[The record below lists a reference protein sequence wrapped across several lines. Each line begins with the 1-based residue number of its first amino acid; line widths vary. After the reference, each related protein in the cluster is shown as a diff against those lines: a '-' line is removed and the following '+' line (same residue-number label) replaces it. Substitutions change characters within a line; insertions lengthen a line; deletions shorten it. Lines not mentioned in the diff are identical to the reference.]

1 MIVSSYIVKMQ
12 RVMDR
17 INLVP
22 GIVKTRLRYSL
33 KGKLILSFLAFS
45 IIPLATVVTVAFFQ
59 FQEALRLQTSNQLTI
74 VRDLKIKQVET
85 YLNQTEQDIMLVAG
99 LSYVKTAIQLL
110 TIGVRAQG
118 LNQVRQMGFL
128 GHPDLFYL
136 AAYHPYAVYHAKYH
150 AFFRELVQTKAY
162 TDIWLVSPEGD
173 IIYTFAKKDDF
184 ATNLFETPHQ
194 ATPPAQM
201 VRNLLAHTDSTQVQ
215 MTDYVAYAPAGDL
228 PLSFI
233 GAPIVDE
240 GKIIG
245 VLVYEL
251 SLDHLNH
258 LMQVRTGFWQTGETY
273 LVGADHFLRT
283 ETRYG
288 GQINFF
294 EQKVDSPVVQKG
306 LSGERGVALSENYRG
321 ILVLSAY
328 QALKLHGFKWVLLA
342 EVEKSEAFAPSHRL
356 GNLMVIIILVTT
368 LVVTGVGLFIGRG
381 IAKPIAELAETSTQI
396 ASGGLQLRAR
406 SRSRDEIG
414 VLAEA
419 FNSMTD
425 QLQALIVSLE
435 QRVAELHRSNQALR
449 ESEERY
455 RLVFESSPVSI
466 WEEDFSAVKSLLDD
480 LRRQGV
486 ADLEAYLVQHP
497 EILRECADLVKITDV
512 NRAVLALHGA
522 ASREKLLA
530 GLVNTFTP
538 ESYDTFRQQLVFLW
552 NGATEM
558 RTDAV
563 VQTLAGELRDVTVH
577 WSVCPGYEAS
587 LSKVLVSL
595 TDITERKRAEEGVR
609 RLNQELERRVAQR
622 TAWLEAANQE
632 LEQLS
637 YSVSHDLRAPLRHVD
652 GFAELLRERTAGH
665 HDAQSRHYLDAISAA
680 AGKMG
685 RLVDDLLSFLR
696 MRRAEIVR
704 TSVDL
709 GTMVREVI
717 AELAPEAAGRT
728 IHWKVGDF
736 PPVEADRSMLRVVL
750 VNLLA
755 NALKFTRPRRSAEI
769 EIGWKPGEQGETV
782 VFVRDNGVGFNPA
795 YAGKLF
801 GVFQRLHGM
810 EEFEG
815 TGIGLANVRRI
826 VARHG
831 GKTWAVGAVEQGAT
845 FFFSLPQATGLA

>member
-1 MIVSSYIVKMQ
+1 
-12 RVMDR
+12 
-17 INLVP
+17 
-22 GIVKTRLRYSL
+22 
-33 KGKLILSFLAFS
+33 
-45 IIPLATVVTVAFFQ
+45 
-59 FQEALRLQTSNQLTI
+59 
-74 VRDLKIKQVET
+74 
-85 YLNQTEQDIMLVAG
+85 
-99 LSYVKTAIQLL
+99 
-110 TIGVRAQG
+110 
-118 LNQVRQMGFL
+118 
-128 GHPDLFYL
+128 
-136 AAYHPYAVYHAKYH
+136 
-150 AFFRELVQTKAY
+150 
-162 TDIWLVSPEGD
+162 
-173 IIYTFAKKDDF
+173 
-184 ATNLFETPHQ
+184 
-194 ATPPAQM
+194 
-201 VRNLLAHTDSTQVQ
+201 
-215 MTDYVAYAPAGDL
+215 
-228 PLSFI
+228 
-233 GAPIVDE
+233 
-240 GKIIG
+240 
-245 VLVYEL
+245 
-251 SLDHLNH
+251 LDHLNH

-637 YSVSHDLRAPLRHVD
+637 YSDICL
-652 GFAELLRERTAGH
+652 
-665 HDAQSRHYLDAISAA
+665 
-680 AGKMG
+680 M
-685 RLVDDLLSFLR
+685 
-696 MRRAEIVR
+696 
-704 TSVDL
+704 
-709 GTMVREVI
+709 
-717 AELAPEAAGRT
+717 
-728 IHWKVGDF
+728 
-736 PPVEADRSMLRVVL
+736 
-750 VNLLA
+750 
-755 NALKFTRPRRSAEI
+755 
-769 EIGWKPGEQGETV
+769 
-782 VFVRDNGVGFNPA
+782 
-795 YAGKLF
+795 
-801 GVFQRLHGM
+801 
-810 EEFEG
+810 
-815 TGIGLANVRRI
+815 
-826 VARHG
+826 
-831 GKTWAVGAVEQGAT
+831 
-845 FFFSLPQATGLA
+845 